1 MLGVDGTVQV
11 NVVLPSGNT
20 CDNASVKVDAWCK
33 KTLMFIPRR
42 CFPLAV
48 RGVPVFGGAAAGVPG
63 DAVRTI
69 RSPRARHNMV
79 HCARLQRFVRAF
91 KVPLSHLSN

>member
-1 MLGVDGTVQV
+1 MLGVDGTDQV

-20 CDNASVKVDAWCK
+20 CDNASVKIDAWCK
-33 KTLMFIPRR
+33 KTLMFFSCR

-48 RGVPVFGGAAAGVPG
+48 RSALVSSGTATGVPG
-63 DAVRTI
+63 DVVRTI

-79 HCARLQRFVRAF
+79 HCAHLQRWVRIF
-91 KVPLSHLSN
+91 K